1 VESGVRKP
9 SFLSKFLFDLLS
21 LKGKK
26 HYLIINSS
34 FIVFQSL
41 ISYDW
46 IMECWVKHAGLFK
59 LVVLWF
65 KYVVV
70 DEKWLGDV
78 FKIKLKRKKWIS
90 IMSKDSTK
98 TWVGGL
104 NFFGL
109 IDMKFF

>member
-1 VESGVRKP
+1 VEIGGRKP

-59 LVVLWF
+59 LVVLWL

-70 DEKWLGDV
+70 HEKWLSDV
-78 FKIKLKRKKWIS
+78 FKIKLKRKNESLLWARIQPKHGLEVWIFL
-90 IMSKDSTK
+90 
-98 TWVGGL
+98 V
-104 NFFGL
+104 
-109 IDMKFF
+109 

>member
-1 VESGVRKP
+1 VEIGGRKP

-59 LVVLWF
+59 LVVLWL

-70 DEKWLGDV
+70 HEKWLSDV
-78 FKIKLKRKKWIS
+78 FKIKLKKKNESLLWARIQPKHGLEVWIFL
-90 IMSKDSTK
+90 
-98 TWVGGL
+98 V
-104 NFFGL
+104 
-109 IDMKFF
+109 